1 LGRLVGKKIIE
12 KYPHLKEVHGFHM
25 NDFGY
30 CCCGIFG
37 ARHGNP
43 LGILVR
49 KLLSIFHWKRK
60 KYQDKLSKKQ
70 WQDLIDFEGMPMVLR
85 S

>member
-1 LGRLVGKKIIE
+1 MILAIVAAASLAHDIGNL
-12 KYPHLKEVHGFHM
+12 P
-25 NDFGY
+25 FG
-30 CCCGIFG
+30 
-37 ARHGNP
+37 H
-43 LGILVR
+43 LVR
-49 KLLSIFHWKRK
+49 KLLYFPLETE